1 MNRASPV
8 DLRKAIEVANAY
20 TKAGI
25 LFVPMPVLNEADL
38 HVLARQASERLEQII
53 EETEKGKG
61 HESNSQPD

>member
-25 LFVPMPVLNEADL
+25 LFVPMPVLNEADHHDL
-38 HVLARQASERLEQII
+38 VQQASQRIEQIL
-53 EETEKGKG
+53 EETENPQ
-61 HESNSQPD
+61 S

>member
-25 LFVPMPVLNEADL
+25 LFVPMPVLNEADHHDL
-38 HVLARQASERLEQII
+38 VQQASQRIEQIL
-53 EETEKGKG
+53 EETEGL
-61 HESNSQPD
+61 QT

>member
-20 TKAGI
+20 INAGI

-38 HVLARQASERLEQII
+38 HILAQQASERLEQII

>member
-25 LFVPMPVLNEADL
+25 LFVPMPALNEADQRDL
-38 HVLARQASERLEQII
+38 VQQASQRLEQII
-53 EETEKGKG
+53 AETES
-61 HESNSQPD
+61 EQPN